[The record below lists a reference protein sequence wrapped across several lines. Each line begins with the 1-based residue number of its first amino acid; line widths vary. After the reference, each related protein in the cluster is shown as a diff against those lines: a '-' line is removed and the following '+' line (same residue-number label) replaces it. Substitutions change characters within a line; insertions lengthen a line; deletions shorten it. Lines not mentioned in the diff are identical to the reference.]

1 MSAARSKNIKR
12 GWGDDLAPIPV
23 TKIDAELYGAL
34 RNIEGDQLIMRDN
47 QIQVGAFTLTTVG
60 LEMTGENSKEE
71 WDKIGEMLF
80 RLEGSIQWL
89 IGDWLVYGEGV
100 HYGELKDFADKLEMD
115 YGTLRNYASVARN
128 VNLSLRNDK
137 LSYHHHVAVSKL
149 NPEWQKFALEYAA
162 SQKKMPVAKFRQW
175 IAEQTGQAS
184 TPALSSGEDTA
195 IKPVSDQFKRLLK
208 RDRRE
213 AEEYLVQIA
222 TWAASQLSELRGG
235 KK

>member
-1 MSAARSKNIKR
+1 MSAARRQSIKR
-12 GWGDDLAPIPV
+12 GWGEDLAPIPV
-23 TKIDAELYGAL
+23 SKIDAELFGAL
-34 RNIEGDQLIMRDN
+34 REIEGDQLVMRDN
-47 QIQVGAFTLTTVG
+47 QIQVGAFTLTPVG

-71 WDKIGEMLF
+71 WDKIGEMLL

-128 VNLSLRNDK
+128 VHLSLRNDK

-149 NPEWQKFALEYAA
+149 TPEWQKYALEHAVN
-162 SQKKMPVAKFRQW
+162 QKKMPVAKFRQW
-175 IAEQTGQAS
+175 IADQTGEVS
-184 TPALSSGEDTA
+184 TPALPSGELP
-195 IKPVSDQFKRLLK
+195 IFKPLSTEFKRLMK
-208 RDRRE
+208 SDRTQ
-213 AEEYLVQIA
+213 AEEYLNQIER
-222 TWAASQLSELRGG
+222 WAADMRAQLNGG